1 VVGAAASGAAVAAI
15 DSVDND
21 DNVTGIGDDVAYDHS
36 DDDDLD
42 ETSQYATTA
51 ADPNYAANTYAGA
64 GATGGAAGTMGYE
77 NVPSTTGGWTND
89 APGIQTGGQTLEGG
103 PDTRGIGEK
112 AADAVTGD
120 RYDDKTGQ
128 RVP

>member
-1 VVGAAASGAAVAAI
+1 MPPTTS
-15 DSVDND
+15 DN
-21 DNVTGIGDDVAYDHS
+21 NVTGIGDDVAYDHS
-36 DDDDLD
+36 DDDEYDD
-42 ETSQYATTA
+42 PRYATTA
-51 ADPNYAANTYAGA
+51 ADPNYSANTYAGA

-77 NVPSTTGGWTND
+77 NVPSTSGNWTDD
-89 APGIQTGGQTLEGG
+89 APGIQTGGQTLEGA

-112 AADAVTGD
+112 AADAITGD